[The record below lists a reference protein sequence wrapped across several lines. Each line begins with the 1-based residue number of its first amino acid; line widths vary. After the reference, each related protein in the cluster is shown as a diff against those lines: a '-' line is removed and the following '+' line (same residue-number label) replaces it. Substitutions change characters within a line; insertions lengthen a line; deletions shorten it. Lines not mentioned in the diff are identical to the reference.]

1 MRIESLRQA
10 LTAGLLATFVCGAG
24 PRPAQEPGPVQGP
37 GPSPGH
43 GADAGAAEALLLSR
57 PSADTYGRH
66 LLYLTEEPH
75 PAGSARNMDLADY
88 VRDRFV
94 EYGLEDVRFHDTPAL
109 LSRGVSASVEL
120 LRPEPRRMKLA
131 EAPHPADKDSFLYR
145 DGRFMPYH
153 AYAKSGDVT
162 AEVVYANG
170 GSPEDFRALESM
182 HIDVRG
188 KIVLMRYSEPYSYRG
203 YKVWLAES
211 HGAAGTIIYSDPQD
225 DGYGRG
231 VVYPD
236 GPFGPPS
243 HIQLGSIVYDWLGP
257 GEPFTFHWQKSRRG
271 GWKEGPVRDRQLPKI
286 PSIPMSYEDAREIL
300 SRLGGPVGPGGW
312 QGGLPFTYHA
322 GPGPAVVRL
331 RVENSERIGTM
342 RNVLGSIRGAE
353 EPDQWVVIG
362 NHRDAWVYGAVD
374 PASGTAALLE
384 VARALGEALRA
395 GHRPRRTIVFAS
407 WDAEEDLLGGSTSW
421 AKDLRAHLLGHG
433 VAYVNVDSAIAGPHF
448 EGGSTPALAGF
459 LGDVA
464 RSVRHPDGDGTVF
477 DAWAQHSRD
486 GVPEVSDIVGATDY
500 TAFQEN
506 IGMSCIDMSFGGD
519 YGVYHSQ
526 YDNYF
531 WMSRIADPGFR
542 YGATMARLWG
552 LLTWRLADAAILPM
566 RYSAYARSVQTYI
579 DRVET
584 MAGDA
589 TAAAG
594 RRGRPVAPLRLD
606 AARAAARRWLR
617 AAEGLEAGLDRQ
629 SAAGAAISDSAVRAV
644 NERLMLVERAMTEDE
659 GLRGRPY
666 FKHLIYAPQPTYRE
680 EVLPRIFEAIASGD
694 RSAIPRHE
702 AQLVAAFDRAAELL
716 GQARDRLAGAGA
728 VSDGR
733 SGGPRETSPRA
744 GR

>member
-1 MRIESLRQA
+1 VRIATLRYS
-10 LTAGLLATFVCGAG
+10 LTAVLLAALVCGAG
-24 PRPAQEPGPVQGP
+24 P
-37 GPSPGH
+37 GPSP
-43 GADAGAAEALLLSR
+43 DTRAGAAEGLLLSR
-57 PSADTYGRH
+57 PNADSYGRH

-94 EYGLEDVRFHDTPAL
+94 EYGLENVRFHDTPAL

-120 LRPEPRRMKLA
+120 LRPEPRRLKLA

-145 DGRFMPYH
+145 DGRFVPYH
-153 AYAKSGDVT
+153 AYARSGDVT

-170 GSPEDFRALESM
+170 GSPEDFRALETM
-182 HIDVRG
+182 NVDVRG

-211 HGAAGTIIYSDPQD
+211 RGAAGTIIYSDPQD

-231 VVYPD
+231 VTYPD

-257 GEPFTFHWQKSRRG
+257 GEPFTFHWQRSRRG

-286 PSIPMSYEDAREIL
+286 PSIPMSYEDAADIL
-300 SRLGGPVGPGGW
+300 SRLAGPVGPAGW

-322 GPGPAVVRL
+322 GPGPAAVRL
-331 RVENSERIGTM
+331 RVENSESIGTM
-342 RNVLGSIRGAE
+342 RNVIGSIRGAE

-362 NHRDAWVYGAVD
+362 NHRDAWIYGAVD

-421 AKDLRAHLLGHG
+421 AKDFRAHLLRHG
-433 VAYVNVDSAIAGPHF
+433 VAYVNVDSAIAGPDF

-459 LGDVA
+459 LGEVA
-464 RSVRHPDGDGTVF
+464 RSVHHPDGDGTVF
-477 DAWAQHSRD
+477 DAWAARSKD
-486 GVPEVSDIVGATDY
+486 GVPAVSDIVGATDY

-552 LLTWRLADAAILPM
+552 LLAWRLADASILPM
-566 RYSAYARSVQTYI
+566 RYSAYARSVQTYL

-584 MAGDA
+584 MSDQ
-589 TAAAG
+589 AAAEG
-594 RRGRPVAPLRLD
+594 RQARPAAPLRLV
-606 AARAAARRWLR
+606 AARAAARRWQQ
-617 AAEGLEAGLDRQ
+617 AAEDFEAGLDRRT
-629 SAAGAAISDSAVRAV
+629 AGGAALPGPAARAV
-644 NERLMLVERAMTEDE
+644 NDRLMQVERAMTEDE

-694 RSAIPRHE
+694 RRSIPRHE

-716 GQARDRLAGAGA
+716 VQARDQLAGGTA
-728 VSDGR
+728 VPGGR
-733 SGGPRETSPRA
+733 SGIRQEASSLA

>member
-1 MRIESLRQA
+1 VRIATLRYS
-10 LTAGLLATFVCGAG
+10 LTAVLLAALVCGAG
-24 PRPAQEPGPVQGP
+24 P
-37 GPSPGH
+37 GPSP
-43 GADAGAAEALLLSR
+43 DTRAGAAEGLLLSR
-57 PSADTYGRH
+57 PNADSYGRH

-94 EYGLEDVRFHDTPAL
+94 EYGLENVRFHDTPAL

-120 LRPEPRRMKLA
+120 LRPEPRRLKLA

-145 DGRFMPYH
+145 DGRFVPYH
-153 AYAKSGDVT
+153 AYARSGDVT

-170 GSPEDFRALESM
+170 GSPEDFRALETM
-182 HIDVRG
+182 NVDVRG

-211 HGAAGTIIYSDPQD
+211 RGAAGTIIYSDPQD

-231 VVYPD
+231 VTYPD

-257 GEPFTFHWQKSRRG
+257 GEPFTFHWQRSRRG

-286 PSIPMSYEDAREIL
+286 PSIPMSYEDAADIL
-300 SRLGGPVGPGGW
+300 SRLAGPVGPAGW

-322 GPGPAVVRL
+322 GPGPAAVRL
-331 RVENSERIGTM
+331 RVENSESIGTM
-342 RNVLGSIRGAE
+342 RNVIGSIRGAE

-362 NHRDAWVYGAVD
+362 NHRDAWIYGAVD

-421 AKDLRAHLLGHG
+421 AKDFRAHLLRHG
-433 VAYVNVDSAIAGPHF
+433 VAYVNVDSAIAGPDF

-459 LGDVA
+459 LGEVA
-464 RSVRHPDGDGTVF
+464 RSVHHPDGDGTVF
-477 DAWAQHSRD
+477 DAWAARSKD
-486 GVPEVSDIVGATDY
+486 GVPAVSDIVGATDY

-552 LLTWRLADAAILPM
+552 LLAWRLADASVLPM
-566 RYSAYARSVQTYI
+566 RYSAYARSVQTYL

-584 MAGDA
+584 MSDQ
-589 TAAAG
+589 AAAEG
-594 RRGRPVAPLRLD
+594 RQARPAAPLRLV
-606 AARAAARRWLR
+606 AARAAARRWQQ
-617 AAEGLEAGLDRQ
+617 AAEDFEAGLDRRT
-629 SAAGAAISDSAVRAV
+629 AGGAALPGPAARAV
-644 NERLMLVERAMTEDE
+644 NDRLMQVERAMTEDE

-694 RSAIPRHE
+694 RRSIPRHE

-716 GQARDRLAGAGA
+716 VQARDQLAGGTA
-728 VSDGR
+728 VPGGR
-733 SGGPRETSPRA
+733 SGIRQEASSLA